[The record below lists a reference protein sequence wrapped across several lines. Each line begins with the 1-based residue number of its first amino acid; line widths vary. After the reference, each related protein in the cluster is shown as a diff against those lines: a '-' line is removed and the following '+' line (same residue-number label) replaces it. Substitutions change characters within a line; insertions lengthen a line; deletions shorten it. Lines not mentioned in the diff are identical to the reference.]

1 MGPKLWRHNV
11 TMKFEANNISLITL
25 CETSMKMCVCFKT
38 LSSSLEFTF
47 GKHCCCCRRRSLH
60 RRLLGCRATSSYKAT
75 VVRDSIACH
84 RIDKTPLTFMMALH
98 VLWFRIDSTHTHTL
112 TVSANFQC
120 PSLQFVL
127 AHLFPLR
134 THFAL
139 QICFGIEIL
148 QRLSAWIIQSA
159 R

>member
-98 VLWFRIDSTHTHTL
+98 VL
-112 TVSANFQC
+112 
-120 PSLQFVL
+120 
-127 AHLFPLR
+127 
-134 THFAL
+134 
-139 QICFGIEIL
+139 
-148 QRLSAWIIQSA
+148 
-159 R
+159 